1 MQGPCRC
8 LGFEPDQLVCVLP
21 RRTWGTCNKSLLR
34 IICKY
39 NSTLTPF
46 QCTET
51 WFVHKNGSRNGIT
64 ETNPLDSPFLPQHPV
79 NYSTGYHVDYPKAL
93 TVETCHGCTVPND
106 ALKKPFNPC
115 LDMSRTIYLQ
125 HFSSMK
131 NPLSVSACSVQ
142 FYLRRCSSL

>member
-1 MQGPCRC
+1 M
-8 LGFEPDQLVCVLP
+8 VCVLP

-79 NYSTGYHVDYPKAL
+79 YYSTGCHVDYPKAL

-131 NPLSVSACSVQ
+131 RSSLGFSLLRAVLFKAMFQ
-142 FYLRRCSSL
+142 FVIALTCSSFLI